1 MGFGVAETHVVFE
14 QVHAARRHHQA
25 KEDDAG
31 EVHAFGLDAAQSG
44 FEDVVAESVHFGGTE
59 AGMRRDD
66 AHAAG
71 VFAGIVF
78 TDGFVV
84 ARADQRHD
92 AAAVAE
98 AE

>member
-1 MGFGVAETHVVFE
+1 MGFGVAEAHVVFE

-25 KEDDAG
+25 EEDDAG
-31 EVHAFGLDAAQSG
+31 EVHAFGLDAAQGG
-44 FEDVVAESVHFGGTE
+44 FENVAAEGVHFGGTK

-71 VFAGIVF
+71 VFAGVAF
-78 TDGFVV
+78 ANGFVV

-92 AAAVAE
+92 TAAVAE